1 LSEQSKYD
9 GIVVGVDGSAASNA
23 AISWAARDAVMR
35 RVSLTLVH
43 VVNPV
48 ITAWPQIPM
57 PDSFPA
63 WQEDRGRNI
72 LDDATSI
79 ARAVAAEDPR
89 TPIGRE
95 LVFSATLPTLVEL
108 SKGAELLVVGNY
120 GRGALAR
127 SVLGSVSTGL
137 VRHAHCP
144 VAVIR
149 AEHMQMPHLARR
161 PVLLGI
167 DGSPAAE
174 RAAEIAFNEA
184 ARRRVD
190 LLAVHAWNDT
200 ELFEVPG
207 LDWSAVRAE
216 EERLLAQGLAGWQE
230 RYPDVA
236 VSRRLVADKPARAL
250 IELSES
256 AQLVVV
262 GSHGRGGFTGM
273 LLGSVSN
280 AVAHSVRVPVIVARQ
295 S

>member
-1 LSEQSKYD
+1 
-9 GIVVGVDGSAASNA
+9 V
-23 AISWAARDAVMR
+23 
-35 RVSLTLVH
+35 
-43 VVNPV
+43 
-48 ITAWPQIPM
+48 
-57 PDSFPA
+57 PDRFPA
-63 WQEDRGRNI
+63 WQEERGRNF
-72 LDDATSI
+72 LDDAVSI
-79 ARAVAAEDPR
+79 ARAAAGDDPR

-95 LVFSATLPTLVEL
+95 LVFSATLPTLIDL
-108 SKGAELLVVGNY
+108 SKGAQLLVVGNY

-127 SVLGSVSTGL
+127 SLLGSVSAGL

-149 AEHMQMPHLARR
+149 AEHMQMPHLAQR

-190 LLAVHAWNDT
+190 VLAVHAWSDT
-200 ELFEVPG
+200 ELFELPG
-207 LDWSAVRAE
+207 LDWAAVRAE

-230 RYPDVA
+230 RYPDVT
-236 VSRRLVADKPARAL
+236 VSRRLVGDRPARAL

-280 AVAHSVRVPVIVARQ
+280 AVAHAVRVPVIVARQ